1 MDNEEQTGAVGQQQ
15 ETGAT
20 SEQGT
25 EGGDNGQSGQREEGK
40 DYFPAFQDQ
49 QRRAV
54 NAETK
59 ANGYKQQLI
68 DAGILDKD
76 GKPKQKQAS
85 SEQGSASS
93 STGNSEDV
101 TRARLEARGILDEDE
116 QDEVMRAAK
125 LLGIT
130 PVKALDDDIVKGKLK
145 AMRDQKATKEAT
157 PAPGSRGGG
166 TSTDNIGRL
175 ADKAFETGE
184 LPRDPALRQKVR
196 EEMKRRK

>member
-1 MDNEEQTGAVGQQQ
+1 MEDKDNAGA
-15 ETGAT
+15 A
-20 SEQGT
+20 
-25 EGGDNGQSGQREEGK
+25 
-40 DYFPAFQDQ
+40 DQ
-49 QRRAV
+49 QNGEGSAGQNQEQAPTAEEIAELRKKADAFEDQKKRAEI
-54 NAETK
+54 AEGELK
-59 ANGYKQQLI
+59 KYKP
-68 DAGILDKD
+68 A
-76 GKPKQKQAS
+76 PKQEQKPAEQEAS
-85 SEQGSASS
+85 GS
-93 STGNSEDV
+93 STSNSEDV

-125 LLGIT
+125 LLGVSPI
-130 PVKALDDDIVKGKLK
+130 KALDDDIVKGKLK

-166 TSTDNIGRL
+166 TTDNIGRL